1 MLRSAYIPFV
11 SVWWV
16 LYIRIYKFIY
26 IYRVFINRY
35 KKVKKKKIENRTFC
49 IILCIVPN
57 IICTVSPSYAR
68 ERVLRTRLR
77 RAREGRKKIWRRG
90 RTTVADEPCGIRY
103 AVAAE
108 KRWRRRGAW
117 CVRPCRGN
125 RCARAR
131 WRRRRQ
137 NGDPLKNIL
146 MKLLL
151 NQ

>member
-1 MLRSAYIPFV
+1 M
-11 SVWWV
+11 
-16 LYIRIYKFIY
+16 
-26 IYRVFINRY
+26 FINRY

-57 IICTVSPSYAR
+57 IICTVSPSVSYAR
-68 ERVLRTRLR
+68 TCITDAAAAGERGAEKDLATGKNDGGR
-77 RAREGRKKIWRRG
+77 RAVRD
-90 RTTVADEPCGIRY
+90 TLCVCTAVA
-103 AVAAE
+103 AVAAAAE
-108 KRWRRRGAW
+108 KRRRRRRGAR

-125 RCARAR
+125 RYARAR
-131 WRRRRQ
+131 WRRQ